1 MSKYFDQKVNQQ
13 QLDSLKANVKTEAT
27 EWKNSMIQNEWCIFG
42 PEFKIDKL
50 DLQLQRSVN
59 NNENGSKT
67 DENYRQKKMIVT
79 TITLL

>member
-50 DLQLQRSVN
+50 DLPLQRSVSN
-59 NNENGSKT
+59 NQNGSKT
-67 DENYRQKKMIVT
+67 EENYWQKKMIVG
-79 TITLL
+79 TI